1 MMNYPILQITVEPVP
16 WRKWYSR
23 KCVEDWAMRKDSVE
37 DDYDAQ
43 ENFGFYE
50 GDDKLAYSHAC
61 KVLESLSKKPELL
74 KPESYMAALYQ
85 TLLKDIRRFIMA
97 SECLGKE
104 KYNVV
109 FVENLLRKAA
119 EVSVGEN
126 LVGFVMKHFREYRD
140 SNKQNKFGE
149 TGIALDFPELYMECG
164 DKALYEMQDKKLAM
178 KFYRLKELN
187 WHGGKEKES
196 SSNDWLNTLGRILD
210 GKYRFLAW
218 KCGGREYQQ
227 CRDSYCAYMKEYA
240 AGRGDKAEYLELANE
255 FADYFRRIIEGRRL
269 SRKPGD
275 EEQTRDLVRMCYA
288 MALVVRETVFI
299 SACARLAEEPR
310 EVQNQYDQDVLG
322 GLKRMQMDEL
332 KPIRRYWSRKTI
344 RTHEDRERRYRNT
357 LMMIKVL
364 SLADDVK
371 HILLVRD
378 HKDEIAYYTSLNTL
392 RFMLPER
399 GLESAG
405 CLSIMH
411 MSYMNDPNEGKILR
425 QFFDENSM
433 SGGRNHRRSL
443 GTPYV
448 FMKCFTSLIDNLPMW
463 EMYGDHAEGCCIV
476 LDSPWY
482 TKADEKQV
490 VPLYHICYL
499 AKTDSGYCLR
509 KEDNPQ
515 VADVEQLE
523 ELLEE
528 LKKVYSDLRKSNI
541 PLEVF
546 EELVSPIVYLFKD
559 ANYKQ
564 EQESRILYYFS
575 EYAEAMKH
583 TPGEYP
589 KLYLQTDFTIRIRE
603 IILGPKVGQISE
615 MLPYL
620 QEQLEKLCKKTGDD
634 MPDIT
639 LSEIDYR

>member
-1 MMNYPILQITVEPVP
+1 
-16 WRKWYSR
+16 
-23 KCVEDWAMRKDSVE
+23 
-37 DDYDAQ
+37 
-43 ENFGFYE
+43 
-50 GDDKLAYSHAC
+50 
-61 KVLESLSKKPELL
+61 
-74 KPESYMAALYQ
+74 
-85 TLLKDIRRFIMA
+85 
-97 SECLGKE
+97 
-104 KYNVV
+104 
-109 FVENLLRKAA
+109 
-119 EVSVGEN
+119 
-126 LVGFVMKHFREYRD
+126 
-140 SNKQNKFGE
+140 
-149 TGIALDFPELYMECG
+149 
-164 DKALYEMQDKKLAM
+164 
-178 KFYRLKELN
+178 
-187 WHGGKEKES
+187 
-196 SSNDWLNTLGRILD
+196 
-210 GKYRFLAW
+210 
-218 KCGGREYQQ
+218 
-227 CRDSYCAYMKEYA
+227 
-240 AGRGDKAEYLELANE
+240 
-255 FADYFRRIIEGRRL
+255 
-269 SRKPGD
+269 
-275 EEQTRDLVRMCYA
+275 
-288 MALVVRETVFI
+288 
-299 SACARLAEEPR
+299 
-310 EVQNQYDQDVLG
+310 
-322 GLKRMQMDEL
+322 
-332 KPIRRYWSRKTI
+332 
-344 RTHEDRERRYRNT
+344 
-357 LMMIKVL
+357 
-364 SLADDVK
+364 
-371 HILLVRD
+371 
-378 HKDEIAYYTSLNTL
+378 
-392 RFMLPER
+392 
-399 GLESAG
+399 
-405 CLSIMH
+405 
-411 MSYMNDPNEGKILR
+411 
-425 QFFDENSM
+425 
-433 SGGRNHRRSL
+433 
-443 GTPYV
+443 
-448 FMKCFTSLIDNLPMW
+448 MW

-528 LKKVYSDLRKSNI
+528 LKKVYSDLRNSNI